1 MDNRGNS
8 PYNPLTGGNRVG
20 VEKIIPNE
28 LNQRYERKLYEHYD
42 NLRLKVP
49 SSNTNRSSPR
59 NYY

>member
-28 LNQRYERKLYEHYD
+28 LN
-42 NLRLKVP
+42 
-49 SSNTNRSSPR
+49 
-59 NYY
+59 